1 MIGVQGAR
9 LRLPPDPIQAKSMEL
24 TSDQAGFVVWLLDDL
39 FKRHGGAV
47 PTAVRQ
53 LAVQAALDDDG
64 APVAVQL
71 PTLMRALPPEVA
83 ARVKAQAA
91 KVARSK
97 QDTGQPPI
105 SALAAARVAGVSTR
119 AIQSACRREKLTATK
134 DRITGA
140 WRISRPDL
148 AEWMEE
154 RRAS

>member
-1 MIGVQGAR
+1 
-9 LRLPPDPIQAKSMEL
+9 MEL
-24 TSDQAGFVVWLLDDL
+24 TSDQTGFVVWLLDDL
-39 FKRHGGAV
+39 FKRHRGAV

-83 ARVKAQAA
+83 VRVKAQAA

-97 QDTGQPPI
+97 QDASQPPM
-105 SALAAARVAGVSTR
+105 SALAAARVAGVTTR
-119 AIQSACRREKLTATK
+119 AIQAACANGSLTATK
-134 DRITGA
+134 DKISGA

-148 AEWMEE
+148 AEWIEE
-154 RRAS
+154 RHHAA